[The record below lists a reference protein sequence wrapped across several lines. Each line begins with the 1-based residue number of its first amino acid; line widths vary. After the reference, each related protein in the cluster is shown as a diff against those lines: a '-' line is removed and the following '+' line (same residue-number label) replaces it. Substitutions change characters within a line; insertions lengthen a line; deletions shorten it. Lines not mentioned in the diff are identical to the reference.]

1 MGDTALVAALRC
13 EDEGALREFYLRF
26 RPLLR
31 RAAAGLGVDPAERDV
46 LVDDCLTDVAV
57 HLMTTAAPAPRSLPG
72 YLARSLRN
80 RVLNQVRA
88 RGRAERRM
96 ALAEGVEGGAG
107 EHELAGCSEHARRV
121 SGEPAPEPLSPVLE
135 RLADAVTAALTED
148 ERRLAV
154 WMSHCASAR
163 EIAGW
168 LGIAYKAAAKRIER
182 LRERLQLAALRH
194 VETTDGDERRELL
207 TFLGRALVA
216 PGAAARLAAVRD
228 AAEETA

>member
-1 MGDTALVAALRC
+1 MGDAALVAALRC

-31 RAAAGLGVDPAERDV
+31 RAAAGLGVDPGERDE

-57 HLMTTAAPAPRSLPG
+57 HLMTTAAPAPGSLPG
-72 YLARSLRN
+72 YLVRSLRN
-80 RVLNQVRA
+80 RVLNKLRA
-88 RGRAERRM
+88 RHRADRRM
-96 ALAEGVEGGAG
+96 ELAGDAAPG
-107 EHELAGCSEHARRV
+107 EAQLAGCSDHARRA
-121 SGEPAPEPLSPVLE
+121 SGEPDPEPLSPVLE
-135 RLADAVTAALTED
+135 RLADAVTGSLTED

-154 WMSHCASAR
+154 WMSHCAPAR
-163 EIAGW
+163 DVAVW

-207 TFLGRALVA
+207 TFLGRATVA
-216 PGAAARLAAVRD
+216 PGAVARLAAVRD
-228 AAEETA
+228 AAKETA